1 MSLTYGSNKNV
12 YLPKIIKKVSQ
23 ETQFPFYISPHIKT
37 ASPVLLGCCIM
48 HQVSFPPIYSHY
60 YLVALYPSL
69 ASPISLTFISE
80 LREAYHQIVP
90 IFFWLQIIPG
100 VSLKC
105 KKHII
110 YWANKQQN
118 LLSVIQSVA
127 VNN

>member
-48 HQVSFPPIYSHY
+48 QVSFPPIYSHY

-80 LREAYHQIVP
+80 LSKAYHQIVS
-90 IFFWLQIIPG
+90 IFFWLQMITC
-100 VSLKC
+100 VKLKA
-105 KKHII
+105 KH
-110 YWANKQQN
+110 
-118 LLSVIQSVA
+118 
-127 VNN
+127 

>member
-1 MSLTYGSNKNV
+1 
-12 YLPKIIKKVSQ
+12 
-23 ETQFPFYISPHIKT
+23 
-37 ASPVLLGCCIM
+37 M

-90 IFFWLQIIPG
+90 IFFRLQIIPG